1 MDSVTIDANSLAS
14 WFARNADA
22 WWTVDGEEMLA
33 AELDLPVTGSDLA
46 EAVRKHGGDVLIF
59 FSGHG
64 GFPGESRDVETFASR
79 DRDGARIFQLAWRSR
94 PDHPWVVAEDVLAAT
109 AATR

>member
-1 MDSVTIDANSLAS
+1 MESVTIDANSLAS
-14 WFARNADA
+14 WFEAADA

-46 EAVRKHGGDVLIF
+46 EAVRKHGGEVLVF

-64 GFPGESRDVETFASR
+64 SPGESRDVGTFASR
-79 DRDGARIFQLAWRSR
+79 AEDGARIFQLAWRSR
-94 PDHPWVVAEDVLAAT
+94 PDHPWLVVEDPQAANAAT
-109 AATR
+109 G